1 VTSRNRRAA
10 PLLGRRTRS
19 CAVASLAALALAC
32 AGRKTAEPVRPDKP
46 GDERAKP
53 ESPDSPE
60 EKGVPPKGERPR
72 VPASPEALLAP
83 GAVTDIQRALSGR
96 GYLRAHRTGELD
108 QATSAAVRRFQEEEG
123 LAATGMPDRE
133 TLRRLR
139 IDPEA
144 AYGRDE

>member
-1 VTSRNRRAA
+1 MRVLRARSS
-10 PLLGRRTRS
+10 LLGVRVRC
-19 CAVASLAALALAC
+19 CAAVSLALALAC
-32 AGRKTAEPVRPDKP
+32 AGRKAAEPVGAGAAGEERP
-46 GDERAKP
+46 RA

-83 GAVTDIQRALSGR
+83 GAVTEIQRSLAEEGLLG
-96 GYLRAHRTGELD
+96 AHREGELD
-108 QATSAAVRRFQEEEG
+108 AATSAAVRRFQEQQG

-133 TLRRLR
+133 TLRRLG